1 MKQLFPSEI
10 IHNSAENYFTRQLS
24 TSKMVYIIL
33 IATLIIFLIS
43 LPLIKVDITSQ
54 SNGIVRSSY
63 EDNLTQSAV
72 YGQVVRSSVNENS
85 IVKQGD
91 TLVILSTDK
100 TDEQINFYNLEL
112 FEDSLQIKDLNSLLE
127 STNPTL
133 VTSIFRQEYAGFL
146 GKLDEQNIKNSQA
159 QKEFLLA
166 SKLFEKN
173 VIPRMEYE
181 QKMHSKDYEIS
192 HLKNIIEQQKVIWQ
206 TKLTELQKTKI
217 SLRSSVEQLLR
228 DKRQYVITA
237 PIGGTLTDCSG
248 IKEGNFMVPNQQ
260 IARISPDND
269 LIVECFV
276 SPANIGLI
284 HNDMNVSFQFHSYN
298 YNQWGIGTG
307 KVTRISGNIFIIND
321 QPFFK
326 VRCHLDRNYLSLKNG
341 TKGIV
346 KKGMTLTGRFMIT
359 NRSLFQLIYD
369 KTDDWINPKI
379 TNEQKD

>member
-10 IHNSAENYFTRQLS
+10 IHNSAENYFSRQLS

-33 IATLIIFLIS
+33 IATLVIFLIS

-54 SNGIVRSSY
+54 SNGLVRSAY
-63 EDNLTQSAV
+63 EDNLIQSAV

-85 IVKQGD
+85 IVKPGD
-91 TLVILSTDK
+91 TLVVLSTDK
-100 TDEQINFYNLEL
+100 TDEQINFYNIEL
-112 FEDSLQIKDLNSLLE
+112 VEDSLQIQDLHALLE
-127 STNPTL
+127 NLDPGL
-133 VTSIFRQEYAGFL
+133 VTSIFRQEYIGFA
-146 GKLDEQNIKNSQA
+146 GKLEEQNIKNSLA
-159 QKEFLLA
+159 EKEFLLA

-181 QKMHSKDYEIS
+181 QKIHNKDFEVS

-217 SLRSSVEQLLR
+217 SLNSNVEQLLR

-237 PIGGTLTDCSG
+237 PIGGTLTDCTG

-276 SPANIGLI
+276 SPANIGMI
-284 HNDMNVSFQFHSYN
+284 HNEMNVSFQFHSYN

-307 KVTRISGNIFIIND
+307 KVTRISGNIISIND
-321 QPFFK
+321 QPYFK
-326 VRCHLDRNYLSLKNG
+326 VRCHLDRNYLTLKNG
-341 TKGIV
+341 TKGII

-379 TNEQKD
+379 TNE